1 MRNNVVVTE
10 SSRQTKAGLKK
21 NKLGPT
27 RIKVFRDLI
36 IKNRSYRRFY
46 QEAAVERQT
55 LRELVDL
62 ARLSASAANL
72 QPLKYILSCNPQKN
86 ALIFPH
92 LAWAGYLK
100 DWPGPEEGERPSAY
114 IIVLGDTE
122 IARSFGCD
130 HGIAAQSILLGA
142 TEKGLGGCII
152 ASVQREELHK
162 ALDIS
167 SRYEIL
173 LVVALGKPRETVV
186 VEAAGSDGDIKYYRD
201 NRDVHYVPKRALDD
215 VIID

>member
-1 MRNNVVVTE
+1 M
-10 SSRQTKAGLKK
+10 
-21 NKLGPT
+21 
-27 RIKVFRDLI
+27 IRDSI

-46 QEAAVERQT
+46 GEVSIKLET

-62 ARLSASAANL
+62 ARLSSSAGNL
-72 QPLKYILSCNPQKN
+72 QPLKYILSSDPQKN

-100 DWPGPEEGERPSAY
+100 DWSGPCEGERPSAY
-114 IIVLGDTE
+114 IIILGDKE
-122 IARSFGCD
+122 ITQSFSCD

-152 ASVQREELHK
+152 GSIKREELRK
-162 ALDIS
+162 ALNIL

-173 LVVALGKPRETVV
+173 LVLALGKPKEKVVIETV
-186 VEAAGSDGDIKYYRD
+186 GSTRDIKYWRD
-201 NRDVHYVPKRALDD
+201 SGGLHHVPKRALDELIVD
-215 VIID
+215 